1 MELNRCWAVVKRQ
14 STMGGVMATSFT
26 NFYKPQKIIKDMLT
40 YDEAIAL
47 EKLINFSLESGDSDG

>member
-1 MELNRCWAVVKRQ
+1 MEMNRCWAVVKQVPINR
-14 STMGGVMATSFT
+14 VMATSFT
-26 NFYKPQKIIKDMLT
+26 KFYTPKNIVKDMLT